1 MWKMKSSTEGKVNV
15 GLSLRFIQT
24 STDYSMDILTWHF
37 GENIS
42 FISLTKLYSIVLHV
56 HAYNLPLTFTSNSDI
71 KIQIMIHFV
80 IIFSWCFTGPS
91 IILVVVKL
99 YLYIYIYI

>member
-56 HAYNLPLTFTSNSDI
+56 QYAYNLPLTFTSNSDI

-99 YLYIYIYI
+99 